1 MRRNCNIKLIFG
13 AKIGH
18 LTDKV
23 HLRKL
28 GKFNKIQ
35 KELRLILKKYTITIR
50 NLSLQKARKF

>member
-1 MRRNCNIKLIFG
+1 MKRNCNIKLIFG

-35 KELRLILKKYTITIR
+35 KELRLIWKKYKITIR
-50 NLSLQKARKF
+50 SLSLQRAIKF